1 MRQIPSQS
9 RFHSDSSPKGGAKYK
24 KEIAMNIC
32 VYGAS
37 SDRLDSIYFEEAEKL
52 GRLIAENGCTLV
64 FGGGRTG
71 LMGACAQGV
80 RKAGGRIIGISPKFF
95 DEPGILDESCD
106 EFYFTGTMRERK
118 QLMEEKSDAFIA
130 LPGGI
135 GSYEEF
141 FEILTLK
148 QLGRHAKPIALLS
161 TADYYAPFYAMLEHT
176 ARLGFMSDSC
186 LGIFRLCR
194 SPEEA
199 LEHVLTEKCE
209 ARNVQYGLFNY
220 NK

>member
-1 MRQIPSQS
+1 
-9 RFHSDSSPKGGAKYK
+9 
-24 KEIAMNIC
+24 MNIC

-37 SDRLDSIYFEEAEKL
+37 SDRLDSIFYEEAEKL
-52 GRLIAENGCTLV
+52 GELLAESGSTLV

-71 LMGACAQGV
+71 LMGACARGV
-80 RKAGGRIIGISPKFF
+80 RRGGGRIIGISPEFF
-95 DEPGILDESCD
+95 NEPGILDDSCD
-106 EFYFTGTMRERK
+106 EFYFTATMRERK

-148 QLGRHAKPIALLS
+148 QLGRHGKPIALLS
-161 TADYYAPFYAMLEHT
+161 TADFYEPFYAMLEHT
-176 ARLGFMSDSC
+176 AKLGFMSESC
-186 LGIFRLCR
+186 LEIFRLCK
-194 SPEEA
+194 SPKEA
-199 LEHVLTEKCE
+199 VEHVLTDKSE
-209 ARNVQYGLFNY
+209 AKNVQYGLLNY

>member
-1 MRQIPSQS
+1 
-9 RFHSDSSPKGGAKYK
+9 
-24 KEIAMNIC
+24 MNIC

-37 SDRLDSIYFEEAEKL
+37 SDRLDSVYYEQAEKL
-52 GRLIAENGCTLV
+52 GQLMAEAGCTLV
-64 FGGGRTG
+64 FGGGKTG
-71 LMGACAQGV
+71 LMGACARGA
-80 RKAGGRIIGISPKFF
+80 RAAGGKTIGISPRFF
-95 DEPGILDESCD
+95 DEPGILDKACD
-106 EFYFTGTMRERK
+106 EFYFTETMRERK

-176 ARLGFMSDSC
+176 AKLGFMSESC
-186 LGIFRLCR
+186 LDIFRLCK
-194 SPEEA
+194 SPAEA
-199 LEHVLTEKCE
+199 LEHVLSDRSE
-209 ARNVQYGLFNY
+209 AKNVQYELLNY

>member
-1 MRQIPSQS
+1 
-9 RFHSDSSPKGGAKYK
+9 
-24 KEIAMNIC
+24 MNIC

-37 SDRLDSIYFEEAEKL
+37 SDRLDSLYFSEAEKL
-52 GRLIAENGCTLV
+52 GRLMAQRGCSLV
-64 FGGGRTG
+64 FGGGQTG
-71 LMGACAQGV
+71 LMGACARGV
-80 RKAGGRIIGISPKFF
+80 RQGGGRIIGISPRFF
-95 DEPGILDESCD
+95 DEPGILDQGCD
-106 EFYFTGTMRERK
+106 EFYFTETMRERK

-161 TADYYAPFYAMLEHT
+161 TLDYYAPFMEMLRHT
-176 ARLGFMSDSC
+176 AREGFMSESC
-186 LGIFRLCR
+186 LDIFRLCA

-199 LEHVLTEKCE
+199 LEHVLTDRGE
-209 ARNVQYGLFNY
+209 ARNVQYGLLNY

>member
-1 MRQIPSQS
+1 
-9 RFHSDSSPKGGAKYK
+9 
-24 KEIAMNIC
+24 MNIC

-37 SDRLDSIYFEEAEKL
+37 SDRLDGIYFQQAEKL
-52 GRLIAENGCTLV
+52 GQLMAEAGCTLV
-64 FGGGRTG
+64 FGGGKTG
-71 LMGACAQGV
+71 LMGACARGV
-80 RKAGGRIIGISPKFF
+80 RAAGGRIIGISPSFF
-95 DEPGILDESCD
+95 DEPGILDKACD
-106 EFYFTGTMRERK
+106 EFYFTDTMRERK

-176 ARLGFMSDSC
+176 AKLNFMSESC
-186 LGIFRLCR
+186 LDIFRLCK
-194 SPEEA
+194 SPQEA
-199 LEHVLTEKCE
+199 LEHVLNDKSE
-209 ARNVQYGLFNY
+209 ARNEQYGLLNY

>member
-1 MRQIPSQS
+1 
-9 RFHSDSSPKGGAKYK
+9 
-24 KEIAMNIC
+24 MNIC

-37 SDRLDSIYFEEAEKL
+37 SDRLDGIYFQQAEKL
-52 GRLIAENGCTLV
+52 GQLMAEAGCTLV
-64 FGGGRTG
+64 FGGGKTG
-71 LMGACAQGV
+71 LMGACARGV
-80 RKAGGRIIGISPKFF
+80 RAAGGRIIGISPRFF
-95 DEPGILDESCD
+95 DEPGILDKACD
-106 EFYFTGTMRERK
+106 EFYFTDTMRERK

-176 ARLGFMSDSC
+176 AKLNFMSESC
-186 LGIFRLCR
+186 LDIFRLCK
-194 SPEEA
+194 SPQEA
-199 LEHVLTEKCE
+199 LEHVLSDKAE
-209 ARNVQYGLFNY
+209 ARNEQYGLLNY